1 MSSTISPGRQ
11 GGVASPD
18 PSEPL
23 RICVCTI
30 AGHGVGGMQ
39 RHTHD
44 LVRGLVAAGHDV
56 EVICPAGGDLVED
69 LYGAR
74 WHLVDTRGRSDPEWR
89 SKFRDTFLRADVLK
103 PFDIVHSESTS
114 AIGLLHPTVS
124 TPIAIKYHGNWLG
137 LAKAHVKR
145 ALSRPRTALS
155 EGKTFVWDTRLH
167 FRHGNA
173 WVFRKCESMV
183 VSKQQARDTAISHLI
198 RGELMHVVPNG
209 VDAERFSPGDRDRMR
224 AELGL
229 PGGIL
234 LASVGRLNREK
245 GFDVAI
251 AAVARLAP
259 DHPDVRLLVIGDG
272 EYEEQ
277 LRALTARLGV
287 EELVLFVGPQ
297 DVDGVARHLQA
308 ADVFVFPTIRDE
320 AIGLVL
326 LEAMACGVPVVASR
340 IGGIPEAVEPEGDL
354 AAGLL
359 IRPGS
364 VAELESALRQLIADP
379 QLRDDLGE
387 RARARVLD
395 EYTIERMAARSADV
409 YHVAI
414 ERRAAR

>member
-1 MSSTISPGRQ
+1 
-11 GGVASPD
+11 VA
-18 PSEPL
+18 PSARSKPL
-23 RICVCTI
+23 RICVCTV

-44 LVRGLVAAGHDV
+44 LVRGLVTAGHDV

-89 SKFRDTFLRADVLK
+89 SKFRAAFLHADALA
-103 PFDIVHSESTS
+103 PFDIIHSESTS

-145 ALSRPRTALS
+145 TVARPRTVLS
-155 EGKTFVWDTRLH
+155 EGKTLLWDTRLH

-198 RGELMHVVPNG
+198 RAELLHVVPNG
-209 VDAERFSPGDRDRMR
+209 VDAERFSPGDRDRAR

-229 PGGIL
+229 PGGGTL

-259 DHPDVRLLVIGDG
+259 HHPDVHLLVIGDG
-272 EYEEQ
+272 EYEEK
-277 LRALTARLGV
+277 LRSLTARLGV
-287 EELVLFVGPQ
+287 EERVLFVGSQ
-297 DVDGVARHLQA
+297 DAEGVARHLQA
-308 ADVFVFPTIRDE
+308 ADVFVFPTLRDE

-326 LEAMACGVPVVASR
+326 LEAMACAMPVVASR

-354 AAGLL
+354 PVGLL

-364 VAELESALRQLIADP
+364 VAELEAALGRLISDP
-379 QLRDDLGE
+379 QLRHDLGA

-395 EYTIERMAARSADV
+395 EYTIERMAARTTDV
-409 YHVAI
+409 YRTAI
-414 ERRAAR
+414 ERRASR